1 MDLMH
6 TVRAWRTIESY
17 LSRIP
22 DPILCAAI
30 RHEFV
35 LRAKADWGYCPGD
48 TQTYKDSAEI
58 PELTEEEQRLVD
70 VIQAN
75 IDFGVDIRTD
85 EEKQALHTET
95 LNNMIDF
102 INKGGNYWQIPA
114 DIQCDSLK
122 KIYDEAFDIV
132 FHIKKL

>member
-6 TVRAWRTIESY
+6 TVRAWRTLENY
-17 LSRIP
+17 LSRIA
-22 DPILCAAI
+22 DPFLAAAL
-30 RHEFV
+30 RYEFSQ
-35 LRAKADWGYCPGD
+35 RAKAEWGYCPGD
-48 TQTYKDSAEI
+48 TQAYKDSEDI
-58 PELTEEEQRLVD
+58 PELTDEEQRMVD

-85 EEKQALHTET
+85 EEKQRLHTAT

-114 DIQCDSLK
+114 DMQCEALK
-122 KIYDEAFDIV
+122 KIYDEAFDIA
-132 FHIKKL
+132 FSI